1 MQAITGAVQNVRN
14 LWLAAIGHKAPN
26 APEVLRFD
34 RAARAPHDLDDPF
47 FDENVQIRIA
57 ETIAATGNK
66 KTKNGY

>member
-1 MQAITGAVQNVRN
+1 MTGAVQTVRN
-14 LWLAAIGHKAPN
+14 LWLAATGHKAP
-26 APEVLRFD
+26 AKPEVMRFD
-34 RAARAPHDLDDPF
+34 PATRRPHNLDDPF

>member
-1 MQAITGAVQNVRN
+1 MQAMAGPVKTIRN
-14 LWLAAIGHKAPN
+14 LWLAATGHTAQ
-26 APEVLRFD
+26 ARPEVMRFD

-66 KTKNGY
+66 KTKNSY